1 MGTAPFILV
10 VEDDLDSSTGL
21 IEILRCAG
29 YEAAGAANGAVALQ
43 KLRGDGPRPDLILLD
58 LNMPVL
64 SGWEF
69 LALREADPRLL
80 LIPVII
86 LSGESAPAP
95 GIERV
100 GFLSKPATPD
110 RILSLIESVLEE
122 RNPDP
127 SRLPRPSEPW
137 TTDASHARVIRNS
150 FGHVVAYVG
159 SEREARRIVAAV
171 NGASS
176 LSTEALEDGIIDRG
190 LECLYQLDCYD
201 TDPEYRSRIDGD
213 SSIETLLSRRAELA
227 GHLRGSPLGG
237 KRIAPKN

>member
-10 VEDDLDSSTGL
+10 VEDDPHSSSGL

-58 LNMPVL
+58 LDMPVL
-64 SGWEF
+64 SGWDF
-69 LALREADPRLL
+69 LALRETDPLLL

-95 GIERV
+95 GFERV
-100 GFLSKPATPD
+100 GFLSKPVTPD
-110 RILSLIESVLEE
+110 RILGLIESVLEQT
-122 RNPDP
+122 NPDP
-127 SRLPRPSEPW
+127 TLLPRPSEPW
-137 TTDASHARVIRNS
+137 TSDASRARVIRNS
-150 FGHVVAYVG
+150 FGHIVAYVG
-159 SEREARRIVAAV
+159 SEREACRIVAAV

-176 LSTEALEDGIIDRG
+176 LSTEALENGIIDKG

-201 TDPEYRSRIDGD
+201 TDPEYRRRIDGD
-213 SSIETLLSRRAELA
+213 SSIETLLARRAELA
-227 GHLRGSPLGG
+227 AHLRESPLGG
-237 KRIAPKN
+237 KRIAQKH